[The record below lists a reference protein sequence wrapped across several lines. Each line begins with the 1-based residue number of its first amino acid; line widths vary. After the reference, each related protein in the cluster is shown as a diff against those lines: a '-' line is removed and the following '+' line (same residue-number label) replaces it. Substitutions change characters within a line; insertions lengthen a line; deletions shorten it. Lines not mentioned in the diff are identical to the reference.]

1 MYSLFTKKI
10 RLCLILILLYIFNPL
25 CLPAHSDNDMVLIPS
40 GKLLVNTEHRKLEIF
55 IDNFFMDRFEVTQS
69 SFKKKWG
76 QVYLFLVETIDPL
89 KK

>member
-1 MYSLFTKKI
+1 MFSVFIKTT
-10 RLCLILILLYIFNPL
+10 RLCLIAISLFIFYPL

-40 GKLLVNTEHRKLEIF
+40 GKLLVNTEHRNLEIF

>member
-1 MYSLFTKKI
+1 MFSVFIKKT
-10 RLCLILILLYIFNPL
+10 RLCLIVISFFIFYPL

-69 SFKKKWG
+69 SLKKKWG